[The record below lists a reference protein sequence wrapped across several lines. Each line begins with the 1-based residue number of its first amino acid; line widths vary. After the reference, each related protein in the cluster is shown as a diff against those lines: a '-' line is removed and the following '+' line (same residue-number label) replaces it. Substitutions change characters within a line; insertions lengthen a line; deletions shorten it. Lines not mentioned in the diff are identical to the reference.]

1 MQKLLLYANMYSPPS
16 RVVSL
21 TLECLN
27 LKYKLVEIFPLNGD
41 TMTPEFLEV
50 RTIDGAKTMQ
60 QSNKE
65 DHRWRY

>member
-1 MQKLLLYANMYSPPS
+1 MSKGFENILTHCTCCIHLQKLLLYANMYSPPS

-50 RTIDGAKTMQ
+50 RL
-60 QSNKE
+60 
-65 DHRWRY
+65 

>member
-1 MQKLLLYANMYSPPS
+1 MYSPPS

-50 RTIDGAKTMQ
+50 RLYC
-60 QSNKE
+60 
-65 DHRWRY
+65 RWRYASKKTVDGATSKWITSR

>member
-1 MQKLLLYANMYSPPS
+1 MCFVQILSNCTCWIYLQKLLLYANMYSPPS

-50 RTIDGAKTMQ
+50 RL
-60 QSNKE
+60 
-65 DHRWRY
+65 